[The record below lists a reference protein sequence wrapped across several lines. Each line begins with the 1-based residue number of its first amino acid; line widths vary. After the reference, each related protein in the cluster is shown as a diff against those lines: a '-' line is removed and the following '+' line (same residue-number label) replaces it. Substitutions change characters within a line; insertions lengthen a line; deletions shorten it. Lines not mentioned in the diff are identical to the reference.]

1 MDGIGLLERFRGI
14 TMQALATIDTRID
27 LQLTDDDKIRIGVA
41 WDALSP
47 NSRRAYQLAWKQLDE
62 FLTAKGKS
70 VNNLTDVQLATY
82 LSTLDTKGIAP
93 TTLSVCLAAVKW
105 YFSNVLALEVQF
117 PITKKRLRTI
127 RRDAKERGRGQVD
140 GLTWADVERVCAFA
154 EADKS
159 LTGYRDSA
167 MIRLMSDCL
176 LRVSEVVAVNCEHF
190 KENTLIVQR
199 SKTDQEGSGVALY
212 VTSDTSN
219 AITLYREKA
228 EITQGALFRP
238 IRRGGH
244 IQTSRLTDVS
254 ARQIIKKRA
263 ADAGVDGFISGHSL
277 RVGSAVALA
286 QAGASVVEMQV
297 AGRWKS
303 SQMPAHYAKSE
314 LAERGAIA
322 KYKEKH

>member
-1 MDGIGLLERFRGI
+1 M
-14 TMQALATIDTRID
+14 TISFGSVLHGMRS
-27 LQLTDDDKIRIGVA
+27 LP
-41 WDALSP
+41 S
-47 NSRRAYQLAWKQLDE
+47 SRRAYQLAWKQLDE
-62 FLTAKGKS
+62 FLTAKGES

-105 YFSNVLALEVQF
+105 YFGSMCLLWMHNSLSV
-117 PITKKRLRTI
+117 KKRLRTI

-140 GLTWADVERVCAFA
+140 GLTWSDVERVCAFA

-176 LRVSEVVAVNCEHF
+176 LRVSEVVAVDCEHF
-190 KENTLIVQR
+190 KQNTLIVQR

-212 VTSDTSN
+212 VTSDTNN

-228 EITQGALFRP
+228 GITDGALFRP

-254 ARQIIKKRA
+254 ARRIIKKRA

-286 QAGASVVEMQV
+286 QAGASVVEMQI

-322 KYKEKH
+322 KYKEKQKK